1 MSSHQNSRSA
11 NASRMNADARDT
23 AANRVPS
30 AWWTVVVRVM
40 VGYGFMAHGF
50 AKLSK
55 GPSAFTA
62 VLHALGVP
70 IPHVM
75 AWATILVEVLGGFA
89 VFVGAF
95 VWVVSVP
102 MVIVLLVAILTVH
115 LPYGFSSIKLIA
127 VTNAGPQFGPP
138 GYETALLYIA
148 CLVALNLGG
157 SGPLSVDG
165 RVAQRSSVGSG
176 NEPTPPKGDVS

>member
-11 NASRMNADARDT
+11 DASRMNAVAADI

-55 GPSAFTA
+55 GPDAFTA

-75 AWATILVEVLGGFA
+75 AWTTIVVEVLGGFA
-89 VFVGAF
+89 VLIGAL
-95 VWVVSVP
+95 VSWVSVP
-102 MVIVLLVAILTVH
+102 MVTVLLVAIFTVH

-127 VTNAGPQFGPP
+127 VTNAGPQFGSP

-157 SGPLSVDG
+157 PGPLSVDG
-165 RVAQRSSVGSG
+165 LVGRRSNVDIGT
-176 NEPTPPKGDVS
+176 EPTPPKGGVS

>member
-1 MSSHQNSRSA
+1 MSSHQNFRSA
-11 NASRMNADARDT
+11 DGSRMNADARDI
-23 AANRVPS
+23 AANRVASP
-30 AWWTVVVRVM
+30 WWTVVVRVM

-70 IPHVM
+70 MPHVM
-75 AWATILVEVLGGFA
+75 AWTTIVVEVLGGFA
-89 VFVGAF
+89 VLIGAF
-95 VWVVSVP
+95 VSLVSVP
-102 MVIVLLVAILTVH
+102 MVTVLLVAIFTVH
-115 LPYGFSSIKLIA
+115 LPYGFSSIKLTA
-127 VTNAGPQFGPP
+127 VTNDGPQFGPP

-165 RVAQRSSVGSG
+165 LVAQRSRVDIG
-176 NEPTPPKGDVS
+176 NQPTPPKGGA

>member
-1 MSSHQNSRSA
+1 MLSHQNSRTDSA
-11 NASRMNADARDT
+11 ARMNADAADI
-23 AANRVPS
+23 AVKRVPS

-75 AWATILVEVLGGFA
+75 AWTTIVVEVLGGFA
-89 VFVGAF
+89 VLIGAF
-95 VWVVSVP
+95 VSLVSVP
-102 MVIVLLVAILTVH
+102 MVTVLLVAIFTVH

-127 VTNAGPQFGPP
+127 VTNDGPQFGPP
-138 GYETALLYIA
+138 GYETALLYVA

-165 RVAQRSSVGSG
+165 LVAQRSRGDSG
-176 NEPTPPKGDVS
+176 NEPTPPKVGVS